1 MINLWHKWHREVL
14 MKLWLI
20 SRMWHESRRQEKIVK
35 GMIIDYQKRAE
46 RRKDH
51 YEKMVNIVN
60 IIRLER

>member
-1 MINLWHKWHREVL
+1 